1 MKDIGHLQ
9 HLVQRLQ
16 WNRQAV
22 NICDMLGWT
31 KDPSP
36 LSRVPSVLEHVKH
49 YMSC

>member
-22 NICDMLGWT
+22 NICDAHGWT
-31 KDPSP
+31 KDLSP
-36 LSRVPSVLEHVKH
+36 HSRPPRVLEHVKH
-49 YMSC
+49 YMSY